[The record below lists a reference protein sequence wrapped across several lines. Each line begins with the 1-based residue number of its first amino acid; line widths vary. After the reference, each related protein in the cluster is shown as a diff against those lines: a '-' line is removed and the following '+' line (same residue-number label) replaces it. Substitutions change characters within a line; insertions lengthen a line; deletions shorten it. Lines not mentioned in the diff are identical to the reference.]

1 MKQLRNGFR
10 DTYWQETGLD
20 TAKNLASIL
29 SDGKNGGM
37 MENCGYA
44 VAA

>member
-1 MKQLRNGFR
+1 VTKNA
-10 DTYWQETGLD
+10 
-20 TAKNLASIL
+20 AKNLASIL

-44 VAA
+44 AAA